1 MRIFVAIQA
10 QVLKNTFHHPPNMG
24 LGYSIIAKPL
34 LAIQDSEKAHSRALK
49 LLRMMV
55 SNPITRSSVSLMYK
69 PSKQIPT
76 TIFGLHFKNP
86 FGIAA
91 GMDKRAEAL
100 RGWES
105 LGLGF
110 MEIGGIT
117 MLEQLGNPKP
127 RMFRAGK
134 SKALVNRMGFNNPG
148 SENIAIQLNR
158 HFSKHGQPK
167 IPLWINLGKSK
178 LTKLEDAAADY
189 ATTMQR
195 LWEYADV
202 FVINVSSPNTPNLRE
217 LQKDDDL
224 KEIIESCKIV
234 NESESKLHGIPL
246 KPLLVKIS
254 PDLDDD
260 QLVAIVNTAR
270 SNGCNGIIASNT
282 TTSRPSEINAKER
295 GLFDQTGGMSGLPVQ
310 HKSTEMISKIYKM
323 TNGEFP
329 IVGVGGIMSGEDAWQ
344 KICAGASLIQAYSG
358 FVFEGASL
366 TKQVVNGIDKK
377 MRQNGYSTLDQAIGS
392 SHRGG

>member
-1 MRIFVAIQA
+1 
-10 QVLKNTFHHPPNMG
+10 MG
-24 LGYSIIAKPL
+24 LGYTIFAKPF

-49 LLRMMV
+49 LLRLMV
-55 SNPITRSSVSLMYK
+55 SNPITRGTVSLLYK
-69 PSKQIPT
+69 PSKQIPIT
-76 TIFGLHFKNP
+76 KFGLDFNNP

-100 RGWES
+100 RGWEA

-148 SENIAIQLNR
+148 SEKIALQLNK
-158 HFSKHGQPK
+158 HFSKHGQPR

-178 LTKLEDAAADY
+178 LTELEDAPTDY

-195 LWEYADV
+195 LWKYADA

-217 LQKDDDL
+217 LQNDEEL
-224 KEIIESCKIV
+224 KKIIDSCKAV
-234 NESESKLHGIPL
+234 NNTESESQGISL
-246 KPLLVKIS
+246 KPILVKIS
-254 PDLDDD
+254 PDVDDN
-260 QLVAIVNTAR
+260 QLSAIVNTAR
-270 SNGCNGIIASNT
+270 SNGCSGIIASNT
-282 TTSRPSEINAKER
+282 TTSRPSENSGKEQKV
-295 GLFDQTGGMSGLPVQ
+295 FAQTGGMSGLPIQ
-310 HKSTEMISKIYKM
+310 TSTTEMISKIYKM
-323 TNGEFP
+323 TDGEFP

-344 KICAGASLIQAYSG
+344 KICAGASLLQAYSG
-358 FVFEGASL
+358 FVFEGAAL
-366 TKQVVNGIDKK
+366 TKQVVNGIEKK

-392 SHRGG
+392 AHRDD

>member
-1 MRIFVAIQA
+1 MRA

-24 LGYSIIAKPL
+24 LGYSIFAKPL
-34 LAIQDSEKAHSRALK
+34 LAVQDSEKAHGRALK
-49 LLRMMV
+49 ILRLMV
-55 SNPITRSSVSLMYK
+55 SNPVTRGTLSILYK
-69 PSKQIPT
+69 PSKQVPT
-76 TIFGLHFKNP
+76 SVFGTDFSNP

-100 RGWES
+100 RGWET

-117 MLEQLGNPKP
+117 MLEPLGNPKP

-134 SKALVNRMGFNNPG
+134 SRALVNRMGFNNPG
-148 SENIAIQLNR
+148 SEKTALQLDK
-158 HFSKHGQPK
+158 HFSKYGRPK

-178 LTKLEDAAADY
+178 LTELEDAADDY
-189 ATTMQR
+189 STTMQR
-195 LWEYADV
+195 LWKYGDL

-224 KEIIESCKIV
+224 KKIIESCKSV
-234 NESESKLHGIPL
+234 NDSQSATHG
-246 KPLLVKIS
+246 KPAKPILVKIS
-254 PDLDDD
+254 PDVDDD
-260 QLVAIVNTAR
+260 QLIAIVNTAR
-270 SNGCNGIIASNT
+270 SNGCSGIIASNT
-282 TTSRPSEINAKER
+282 TTSRPNAVAGKEQKV
-295 GLFDQTGGMSGLPVQ
+295 FAQTGGMSGIPVQ
-310 HKSTEMISKIYKM
+310 SKSTEMISKIYKM

-366 TKQVVNGIDKK
+366 TKQVVNGIEMK
-377 MRQNGYSTLDQAIGS
+377 MRQNGFTSLEEAIGS
-392 SHRGG
+392 AHGSD

>member
-1 MRIFVAIQA
+1 MRA
-10 QVLKNTFHHPPNMG
+10 QVLKNTFGHPPNMG
-24 LGYSIIAKPL
+24 LGYSIIAKPI

-49 LLRMMV
+49 LLRLMV
-55 SNPITRSSVSLMYK
+55 SNPVTRSSVSLIYK

-76 TIFGLHFKNP
+76 AIFGLDFRNP

-158 HFSKHGQPK
+158 HFSKHGPPK

-178 LTKLEDAAADY
+178 LTELEDAAEDY

-195 LWEYADV
+195 LWKYADV

-217 LQKDDDL
+217 LQKDEDL
-224 KEIIESCKIV
+224 RKIIESCKFV
-234 NESESKLHGIPL
+234 NESESKLQGKSL

-254 PDLDDD
+254 PDVDDE

-270 SNGCNGIIASNT
+270 SNGCNGIIATNT
-282 TTSRPSEINAKER
+282 TMSRPSEISASEQA
-295 GLFDQTGGMSGLPVQ
+295 LFAQTGGMSGLPVQ
-310 HKSTEMISKIYKM
+310 QSSTEMISKIYKM

-377 MRQNGYSTLDQAIGS
+377 MKQNGYSSLDQAIGS
-392 SHRGG
+392 SHRGD

>member
-1 MRIFVAIQA
+1 MRA
-10 QVLKNTFHHPPNMG
+10 QVLKNTFGHPPNMG
-24 LGYSIIAKPL
+24 LGYSIIAKPI

-49 LLRMMV
+49 LLRLMV
-55 SNPITRSSVSLMYK
+55 SNPVTRSSVSLIYK

-76 TIFGLHFKNP
+76 VLFGLDFRNP

-91 GMDKRAEAL
+91 GLDKRAEAL

-158 HFSKHGQPK
+158 HFSKHGPPK

-178 LTKLEDAAADY
+178 LTELEDAAEDY

-195 LWEYADV
+195 LWKYADV

-217 LQKDDDL
+217 LQKDEDL
-224 KEIIESCKIV
+224 RKIIESCKFV
-234 NESESKLHGIPL
+234 NESESKLQGKSL

-254 PDLDDD
+254 PDVDDE

-270 SNGCNGIIASNT
+270 SNGCNGIIATNT
-282 TTSRPSEINAKER
+282 TMSRPSEISASEQA
-295 GLFDQTGGMSGLPVQ
+295 LFAQTGGMSGLPIQ
-310 HKSTEMISKIYKM
+310 QSSTEMISKIYKM

-377 MRQNGYSTLDQAIGS
+377 MKQNGYSSLDQAIGS
-392 SHRGG
+392 SHRGD

>member
-1 MRIFVAIQA
+1 
-10 QVLKNTFHHPPNMG
+10 MG
-24 LGYSIIAKPL
+24 LGYSIIAKPI

-49 LLRMMV
+49 LLRLMV
-55 SNPITRSSVSLMYK
+55 SNPVTRSSVSLIYK

-76 TIFGLHFKNP
+76 ALFGLDFRNP

-91 GMDKRAEAL
+91 GLDKRAEAL

-148 SENIAIQLNR
+148 SENIAMQLNR
-158 HFSKHGQPK
+158 HFSKHGPPK

-178 LTKLEDAAADY
+178 LTELEDAAEDY

-195 LWEYADV
+195 LWKYADV

-217 LQKDDDL
+217 LQKDEDL
-224 KEIIESCKIV
+224 RKIIESCKFV
-234 NESESKLHGIPL
+234 NESESKLQGKSL

-254 PDLDDD
+254 PDVDDE

-270 SNGCNGIIASNT
+270 SNGCNGIIATNT
-282 TTSRPSEINAKER
+282 TMSRPSEISASEQA
-295 GLFDQTGGMSGLPVQ
+295 LFAQTGGMSGLPIQ
-310 HKSTEMISKIYKM
+310 QSSTEMISKIYKM

-377 MRQNGYSTLDQAIGS
+377 MKQNGYSSLDQAIGS
-392 SHRGG
+392 SHRGD

>member
-1 MRIFVAIQA
+1 
-10 QVLKNTFHHPPNMG
+10 MG
-24 LGYSIIAKPL
+24 LGHTIFAKPL

-49 LLRMMV
+49 LLRFMV
-55 SNPITRSSVSLMYK
+55 SNPITRGTVSLLYK
-69 PSKQIPT
+69 PSKQVPISK
-76 TIFGLHFKNP
+76 FGLDFNNP

-100 RGWES
+100 RGWET

-117 MLEQLGNPKP
+117 MLEQFGNPKP

-148 SENIAIQLNR
+148 SEKIALQLNK

-167 IPLWINLGKSK
+167 IPLWVNLGKSK
-178 LTKLEDAAADY
+178 LTELEDAASDY

-195 LWEYADV
+195 LWKYADV
-202 FVINVSSPNTPNLRE
+202 FVINVSSPNTPDLRE
-217 LQKDDDL
+217 LQNDDNL
-224 KEIIESCKIV
+224 KKIIESCKAV
-234 NESESKLHGIPL
+234 NKTESLSQGISP
-246 KPLLVKIS
+246 KPILVKIS
-254 PDLDDD
+254 PDVDDS
-260 QLVAIVNTAR
+260 QLIAIVNTAR
-270 SNGCNGIIASNT
+270 SNGCSGIIAANT
-282 TTSRPSEINAKER
+282 TTSRPSDNGGKEQKV
-295 GLFDQTGGMSGLPVQ
+295 FAQIGGMSGLPV
-310 HKSTEMISKIYKM
+310 KTASTEMISKIYKM
-323 TNGEFP
+323 TDGEFP

-344 KICAGASLIQAYSG
+344 KICAGASLLQAYSG

-366 TKQVVNGIDKK
+366 TKQVVNCIEKK

-392 SHRGG
+392 AHRAD

>member
-1 MRIFVAIQA
+1 
-10 QVLKNTFHHPPNMG
+10 MG
-24 LGYSIIAKPL
+24 LGHTIFAKPL

-49 LLRMMV
+49 LLRFMV
-55 SNPITRSSVSLMYK
+55 SNPITRGTVSLLYK
-69 PSKQIPT
+69 PSKQVPISK
-76 TIFGLHFKNP
+76 FGLDFNNP

-100 RGWES
+100 RGWET

-117 MLEQLGNPKP
+117 MLEQFGNPKP

-148 SENIAIQLNR
+148 SEKIALQLNK

-167 IPLWINLGKSK
+167 IPLWVNLGKSK
-178 LTKLEDAAADY
+178 LTELEDAASDY

-195 LWEYADV
+195 LWKYADV
-202 FVINVSSPNTPNLRE
+202 FVINVSSPNTPDLRE
-217 LQKDDDL
+217 LQNDDNL
-224 KEIIESCKIV
+224 KKIIESCKAV
-234 NESESKLHGIPL
+234 NKTESLSQGISP
-246 KPLLVKIS
+246 KPILVKIS
-254 PDLDDD
+254 PDVDDS
-260 QLVAIVNTAR
+260 QLIAIVNTAR
-270 SNGCNGIIASNT
+270 SNGCSGIIAANT
-282 TTSRPSEINAKER
+282 TTSRPSDNGGKEQKV
-295 GLFDQTGGMSGLPVQ
+295 FAQIGGMSGLPV
-310 HKSTEMISKIYKM
+310 KTASTEMISKIYKM
-323 TNGEFP
+323 TDGEFP

-344 KICAGASLIQAYSG
+344 KICAGASLLQAYSG

-366 TKQVVNGIDKK
+366 TKQVVNGIEKK

-392 SHRGG
+392 AHRAD

>member
-1 MRIFVAIQA
+1 MRA
-10 QVLKNTFHHPPNMG
+10 QVLKNTFGHPPNMG
-24 LGYSIIAKPL
+24 LGYSIIAKPI

-49 LLRMMV
+49 LLRLMV
-55 SNPITRSSVSLMYK
+55 SNPVTRSSVSLIYK

-76 TIFGLHFKNP
+76 ALFGLDFRNP

-91 GMDKRAEAL
+91 GLDKRAEAL

-158 HFSKHGQPK
+158 HFSKHGPPK

-178 LTKLEDAAADY
+178 LTELEDAAEDY

-195 LWEYADV
+195 LWKYADV

-217 LQKDDDL
+217 LQKDEDL
-224 KEIIESCKIV
+224 RKIIESCKFV
-234 NESESKLHGIPL
+234 NESESKLQGKSL

-254 PDLDDD
+254 PDVDDE

-270 SNGCNGIIASNT
+270 SNGCNGIIATNT
-282 TTSRPSEINAKER
+282 TMSRPSEISASEQA
-295 GLFDQTGGMSGLPVQ
+295 LFAQTGGMSGLPIQ
-310 HKSTEMISKIYKM
+310 QSSTEMISKIYKM

-377 MRQNGYSTLDQAIGS
+377 MKQNGYSSLDQAIGS
-392 SHRGG
+392 SHRGD

>member
-1 MRIFVAIQA
+1 MRA
-10 QVLKNTFHHPPNMG
+10 QVLKNTFGHPPNMG
-24 LGYSIIAKPL
+24 LGYSIIAKPI

-49 LLRMMV
+49 LLRLMV
-55 SNPITRSSVSLMYK
+55 SNPVTRSSVSLIYK

-76 TIFGLHFKNP
+76 ALFGLDFRNP

-91 GMDKRAEAL
+91 GLDKRAEAL

-158 HFSKHGQPK
+158 HFSKHGPPK

-178 LTKLEDAAADY
+178 LTELEDAAEDY

-195 LWEYADV
+195 LWKYADV

-217 LQKDDDL
+217 LQKDEDL
-224 KEIIESCKIV
+224 SKIIESCKFV
-234 NESESKLHGIPL
+234 NESESKLQGKSL

-254 PDLDDD
+254 PDVDDE

-270 SNGCNGIIASNT
+270 SNGCNGIIATNT
-282 TTSRPSEINAKER
+282 TMSRPSEISASEQA
-295 GLFDQTGGMSGLPVQ
+295 LFAQTGGMSGLPIQ
-310 HKSTEMISKIYKM
+310 QSSTEMISKIYKM

-377 MRQNGYSTLDQAIGS
+377 MKQNGYSSLDQAIGS
-392 SHRGG
+392 SHRGD

>member
-1 MRIFVAIQA
+1 
-10 QVLKNTFHHPPNMG
+10 MG
-24 LGYSIIAKPL
+24 LGYSIIAKPI

-49 LLRMMV
+49 LLRLMV
-55 SNPITRSSVSLMYK
+55 SNPVTRSSVSLIYK

-76 TIFGLHFKNP
+76 ELFGLDFRNP

-158 HFSKHGQPK
+158 HFSKHGPPK

-178 LTKLEDAAADY
+178 LTELEDAAEDY

-195 LWEYADV
+195 LWKYADV

-217 LQKDDDL
+217 LQKDEDL
-224 KEIIESCKIV
+224 RKIIESWKFV
-234 NESESKLHGIPL
+234 NESESKLQGKSL

-254 PDLDDD
+254 PDVDDE

-270 SNGCNGIIASNT
+270 SNGCNGIIATNT
-282 TTSRPSEINAKER
+282 TMSRPSEISASEQA
-295 GLFDQTGGMSGLPVQ
+295 LFAQTGGMSGLPIQ
-310 HKSTEMISKIYKM
+310 QSSTEMISKIYKM

-377 MRQNGYSTLDQAIGS
+377 MKQNGYSSLDQSIGS
-392 SHRGG
+392 SHRGD

>member
-1 MRIFVAIQA
+1 
-10 QVLKNTFHHPPNMG
+10 
-24 LGYSIIAKPL
+24 
-34 LAIQDSEKAHSRALK
+34 
-49 LLRMMV
+49 MV
-55 SNPITRSSVSLMYK
+55 SNPVTRSSVSLIYK

-76 TIFGLHFKNP
+76 AIFGLDFRNP

-158 HFSKHGQPK
+158 HFSKHGPPK

-178 LTKLEDAAADY
+178 LTELEDAAEDY

-195 LWEYADV
+195 LWKYADV

-217 LQKDDDL
+217 LQKDEDL
-224 KEIIESCKIV
+224 RKIIESCKFV
-234 NESESKLHGIPL
+234 NESESKLHGKSL

-254 PDLDDD
+254 PDVDDD

-270 SNGCNGIIASNT
+270 SNGCNGIIATNT
-282 TTSRPSEINAKER
+282 TTSRPSEISASEQ
-295 GLFDQTGGMSGLPVQ
+295 GLFAQTGGMSGLPVQ
-310 HKSTEMISKIYKM
+310 QSSTEMISKIYKM

-377 MRQNGYSTLDQAIGS
+377 MKQNGYSSLDQAIGS
-392 SHRGG
+392 SHRGD

>member
-1 MRIFVAIQA
+1 
-10 QVLKNTFHHPPNMG
+10 MG
-24 LGYSIIAKPL
+24 LGYSIFAKPL
-34 LAIQDSEKAHSRALK
+34 LAVQDSEKAHGRALK
-49 LLRMMV
+49 ILRLMV
-55 SNPITRSSVSLMYK
+55 SNPVTRGTLSILYK
-69 PSKQIPT
+69 PSKQVPT
-76 TIFGLHFKNP
+76 SVFGTDFSNP

-100 RGWES
+100 RGWET

-134 SKALVNRMGFNNPG
+134 SRALVNRMGFNNPG
-148 SENIAIQLNR
+148 SEKTALQLDK
-158 HFSKHGQPK
+158 HFSKYGRPK

-178 LTKLEDAAADY
+178 LTELEDAADDY
-189 ATTMQR
+189 STTMQR
-195 LWEYADV
+195 LWKYGDI

-224 KEIIESCKIV
+224 KKIIESCKSV
-234 NESESKLHGIPL
+234 NDSQSATHG
-246 KPLLVKIS
+246 KPAKPILVKIS
-254 PDLDDD
+254 PDVDDD
-260 QLVAIVNTAR
+260 QLIAIVNTAR
-270 SNGCNGIIASNT
+270 SNGCSGIIASNT
-282 TTSRPSEINAKER
+282 TTSRPNVVAGKEQKV
-295 GLFDQTGGMSGLPVQ
+295 FAQTGGMSGIPVQ
-310 HKSTEMISKIYKM
+310 SKSTEMISKIYKM

-366 TKQVVNGIDKK
+366 TKQVVNGIEMK
-377 MRQNGYSTLDQAIGS
+377 MRQNGFTSLEEAIGS
-392 SHRGG
+392 AHGSD

>member
-1 MRIFVAIQA
+1 MRA
-10 QVLKNTFHHPPNMG
+10 QVLKNTFGHPPNMG
-24 LGYSIIAKPL
+24 LGYSIIAKPI

-49 LLRMMV
+49 LLRLMV
-55 SNPITRSSVSLMYK
+55 SNPVTRSSVSLIYK

-76 TIFGLHFKNP
+76 AIFGLDFRNP

-91 GMDKRAEAL
+91 GLDKRAEAL

-158 HFSKHGQPK
+158 HFSKHGPPK

-178 LTKLEDAAADY
+178 LTELEDAAEDY

-195 LWEYADV
+195 LWKYADV

-217 LQKDDDL
+217 LQKDEDL
-224 KEIIESCKIV
+224 RKIIESCKFV
-234 NESESKLHGIPL
+234 NESESKLQGKSL

-254 PDLDDD
+254 PDVDDE

-270 SNGCNGIIASNT
+270 SNGCNGIIATNT
-282 TTSRPSEINAKER
+282 TMSRPSEISASEQA
-295 GLFDQTGGMSGLPVQ
+295 LFAQTGGMSGLPIQ
-310 HKSTEMISKIYKM
+310 QSSTEMISKIYKM

-377 MRQNGYSTLDQAIGS
+377 MKQNGYSSLDQAIGS
-392 SHRGG
+392 SHRGD

>member
-1 MRIFVAIQA
+1 
-10 QVLKNTFHHPPNMG
+10 
-24 LGYSIIAKPL
+24 
-34 LAIQDSEKAHSRALK
+34 
-49 LLRMMV
+49 MV

-76 TIFGLHFKNP
+76 TIFGLDFRNP

-148 SENIAIQLNR
+148 SENIAIQLKR

-178 LTKLEDAAADY
+178 LTELEDAADDY

-195 LWEYADV
+195 LWKYADV

-217 LQKDDDL
+217 LQKDEDL
-224 KEIIESCKIV
+224 KKIIESCKVV
-234 NESESKLHGIPL
+234 NESESKLHGKSL

-254 PDLDDD
+254 PDVDDD

-270 SNGCNGIIASNT
+270 SNGCNGIIATNT
-282 TTSRPSEINAKER
+282 TTSRPREISAKEQ
-295 GLFDQTGGMSGLPVQ
+295 GVFTQTGGMSGLPVQ
-310 HKSTEMISKIYKM
+310 QTSTEMISKIYKM

-377 MRQNGYSTLDQAIGS
+377 MKQNGYSTLDQAIGS
-392 SHRGG
+392 SHRGD

>member
-1 MRIFVAIQA
+1 
-10 QVLKNTFHHPPNMG
+10 MG
-24 LGYSIIAKPL
+24 LGHSIFAKPL
-34 LAIQDSEKAHSRALK
+34 LAVQDSEKAHSRALK
-49 LLRMMV
+49 LLRLMV
-55 SNPITRSSVSLMYK
+55 SNPITRGTVTLLYK
-69 PSKQIPT
+69 PSNRIP
-76 TIFGLHFKNP
+76 ISKFGIDFRNP

-91 GMDKRAEAL
+91 GMDKKAEAL

-117 MLEQLGNPKP
+117 MLEQLGNSKP

-148 SENIAIQLNR
+148 SEKIAIQLNK

-178 LTKLEDAAADY
+178 LTELEDASDDY

-195 LWEYADV
+195 LWKYADV

-224 KEIIESCKIV
+224 KKIIEACKDV
-234 NESESKLHGIPL
+234 NKTEAALHKMSPRPI
-246 KPLLVKIS
+246 LVKIS
-254 PDLDDD
+254 PDVDDA
-260 QLVAIVNTAR
+260 QLLAIVNTAR

-282 TTSRPSEINAKER
+282 TTSRPEAKSSGER
-295 GLFDQTGGMSGLPVQ
+295 KVFAQKGGMSGLPLQ
-310 HKSTEMISKIYKM
+310 NQSTEMISKIYKM

-329 IVGVGGIMSGEDAWQ
+329 IIGVGGIMSGEDAWQ
-344 KICAGASLIQAYSG
+344 KICAGASLLQAYSG
-358 FVFEGASL
+358 FVFQGASL
-366 TKQVVNGIDKK
+366 TKQVVNGIEKK

-392 SHRGG
+392 AHRDD

>member
-1 MRIFVAIQA
+1 
-10 QVLKNTFHHPPNMG
+10 MG
-24 LGYSIIAKPL
+24 LGYTIFAKPF
-34 LAIQDSEKAHSRALK
+34 LALQDSEKAHSRALK
-49 LLRMMV
+49 LLRLMV
-55 SNPITRSSVSLMYK
+55 SNPVTRGTVSLLYK
-69 PSKQIPT
+69 PSKQVPISK
-76 TIFGLHFKNP
+76 FGLEFNNP

-100 RGWES
+100 RGWEA

-148 SENIAIQLNR
+148 SEKIALQLNK
-158 HFSKHGQPK
+158 HFSKHGRPR

-178 LTKLEDAAADY
+178 LTELEDAPTDY

-195 LWEYADV
+195 LWKYADA

-217 LQKDDDL
+217 LQNDDEL
-224 KEIIESCKIV
+224 KKIIDSCKAV
-234 NESESKLHGIPL
+234 NNTESESQGISP
-246 KPLLVKIS
+246 KPILVKIS
-254 PDLDDD
+254 PDVDDN
-260 QLVAIVNTAR
+260 QLAAIVNTAR
-270 SNGCNGIIASNT
+270 SNGCSGIIASNT
-282 TTSRPSEINAKER
+282 TTSRPSENSGKEQKV
-295 GLFDQTGGMSGLPVQ
+295 FAQTGGMSGLPIQ
-310 HKSTEMISKIYKM
+310 TNTTEMISKIYKM
-323 TNGEFP
+323 TDGEFP

-344 KICAGASLIQAYSG
+344 KICAGASLLQAYSG
-358 FVFEGASL
+358 FVFEGAGL
-366 TKQVVNGIDKK
+366 TKQVVNGIEKK

-392 SHRGG
+392 AHRAD

>member
-1 MRIFVAIQA
+1 
-10 QVLKNTFHHPPNMG
+10 MG
-24 LGYSIIAKPL
+24 LGYTIFAKPF
-34 LAIQDSEKAHSRALK
+34 LALQDSEKAHSRALK
-49 LLRMMV
+49 LLRLMV
-55 SNPITRSSVSLMYK
+55 SNPVTRGTVSLLYK
-69 PSKQIPT
+69 PSKQVPISK
-76 TIFGLHFKNP
+76 FGLEFNNP

-100 RGWES
+100 RGWEA

-148 SENIAIQLNR
+148 SEKIALQLNK
-158 HFSKHGQPK
+158 HFSKHGRPR

-178 LTKLEDAAADY
+178 LTELEDAPTDY

-195 LWEYADV
+195 LWEYADA

-217 LQKDDDL
+217 LQNDDEL
-224 KEIIESCKIV
+224 KKIIDSCTAV
-234 NESESKLHGIPL
+234 NNTESESQGISP
-246 KPLLVKIS
+246 KPILVKIS
-254 PDLDDD
+254 PDVDDS
-260 QLVAIVNTAR
+260 QLASIVNTAR
-270 SNGCNGIIASNT
+270 SNGCSGIIASNT
-282 TTSRPSEINAKER
+282 TTSRPSENSGKEQKI
-295 GLFDQTGGMSGLPVQ
+295 FAQTGGMSGLPIQ
-310 HKSTEMISKIYKM
+310 TNTTEMISKIYKM
-323 TNGEFP
+323 TDGEFP

-344 KICAGASLIQAYSG
+344 KICAGASLLQAYSG
-358 FVFEGASL
+358 FVFEGAGL
-366 TKQVVNGIDKK
+366 TKQVVNGIEKK

-392 SHRGG
+392 AHRAD

>member
-1 MRIFVAIQA
+1 MRIFVSMRA
-10 QVLKNTFHHPPNMG
+10 QVLKNTFGHPPNMG
-24 LGYSIIAKPL
+24 LGYSIIAKPI

-49 LLRMMV
+49 LLRLMV
-55 SNPITRSSVSLMYK
+55 SNPVTRSSVSLIYK

-76 TIFGLHFKNP
+76 ALFGLDFRNP

-91 GMDKRAEAL
+91 GLDKRAEAL

-158 HFSKHGQPK
+158 HFSKHGPPK

-178 LTKLEDAAADY
+178 LTELEDAAEDY

-195 LWEYADV
+195 LWKYADV

-217 LQKDDDL
+217 LQKDEDL
-224 KEIIESCKIV
+224 RKIIESCKFV
-234 NESESKLHGIPL
+234 NESESKLQGKSL

-254 PDLDDD
+254 PDVDDE

-270 SNGCNGIIASNT
+270 SNGCNGIIATNT
-282 TTSRPSEINAKER
+282 TMSRPSEISASEQA
-295 GLFDQTGGMSGLPVQ
+295 LFAQTGGMSGLPIQ
-310 HKSTEMISKIYKM
+310 QSSTEMISKIYKM

-377 MRQNGYSTLDQAIGS
+377 MKQNGYSSLDQAIGS
-392 SHRGG
+392 SHRGD

>member
-1 MRIFVAIQA
+1 MRA
-10 QVLKNTFHHPPNMG
+10 QVLKNTFGHPPNMG
-24 LGYSIIAKPL
+24 LGYSIIAKPI

-49 LLRMMV
+49 LLRLMV
-55 SNPITRSSVSLMYK
+55 SNPVTRSSVSLIYK

-76 TIFGLHFKNP
+76 ELFGLDFRNP

-158 HFSKHGQPK
+158 HFSKHGPPK

-178 LTKLEDAAADY
+178 LTELEDAAEDY

-195 LWEYADV
+195 LWKYADV

-217 LQKDDDL
+217 LQKDEDL
-224 KEIIESCKIV
+224 RKIIESCKFV
-234 NESESKLHGIPL
+234 NESESKLQGKSL

-254 PDLDDD
+254 PDVDDE

-270 SNGCNGIIASNT
+270 SNGCNGIIATNT
-282 TTSRPSEINAKER
+282 TMSRPSEISASEQA
-295 GLFDQTGGMSGLPVQ
+295 LFAQTGGMSGLPVQ
-310 HKSTEMISKIYKM
+310 QTSTEMISKIYKM

-377 MRQNGYSTLDQAIGS
+377 MKQNGYSSLDQAIGS
-392 SHRGG
+392 SHRGD

>member
-1 MRIFVAIQA
+1 
-10 QVLKNTFHHPPNMG
+10 MG
-24 LGYSIIAKPL
+24 LGYTIFAKPF
-34 LAIQDSEKAHSRALK
+34 LALQDSEKAHSRALK
-49 LLRMMV
+49 LLRLMV
-55 SNPITRSSVSLMYK
+55 SNPITRGTVSLLYK
-69 PSKQIPT
+69 PSKQVPISK
-76 TIFGLHFKNP
+76 FGLEFKNP

-100 RGWES
+100 RGWEA

-148 SENIAIQLNR
+148 SEKIALQLNK
-158 HFSKHGQPK
+158 HFSKHGQPR

-178 LTKLEDAAADY
+178 LTELEDAPTDY

-195 LWEYADV
+195 LWKYADA

-217 LQKDDDL
+217 LQNDDEL
-224 KEIIESCKIV
+224 KKIIDSCKAV
-234 NESESKLHGIPL
+234 NNTESESQGISP
-246 KPLLVKIS
+246 KPILVKIS
-254 PDLDDD
+254 PDVDDS
-260 QLVAIVNTAR
+260 QLAAIVNTAR
-270 SNGCNGIIASNT
+270 SNGCSGIIASNT
-282 TTSRPSEINAKER
+282 TTSRPSENSGKEQKV
-295 GLFDQTGGMSGLPVQ
+295 FAQTGGLSGLPIQ
-310 HKSTEMISKIYKM
+310 TSTTEMISKIYKM
-323 TNGEFP
+323 TDGEFP

-344 KICAGASLIQAYSG
+344 KICAGASLLQAYSG
-358 FVFEGASL
+358 FVFEGAAL
-366 TKQVVNGIDKK
+366 TKQVVNGIEKK

-392 SHRGG
+392 AHRAD